1 MSAYSNMNPL
11 LSRALLNPTLRV
23 VSFGGGIQSWAML
36 VAADKGLLGPKPDF
50 AILGDTGDES
60 ESLWEY
66 YEANRHRVSTDI
78 LVVKKGDI
86 LEHIKRSK
94 REHDGKQ
101 IATLPFYLGDGG
113 QMMRTC
119 TASFKIDAVT
129 KKIRELLGL
138 KKGERV
144 PKDTMVEVWIGFSMD
159 EKKRAGGYPAE
170 LWQEVRY
177 PLLELDWTR
186 GDCERFLLENGFPV
200 PARSRCIICPYRS
213 DESWRTLDAEEFEHA
228 CRIDE
233 SLRGGGEP
241 PRGYKSLPYLH
252 KARKPLREVDFTPP
266 SFGLP
271 LSDDESED
279 CFGGCGT

>member
-1 MSAYSNMNPL
+1 MTYVNKNPL

-60 ESLWEY
+60 DAMWAY
-66 YEANRHRVSTDI
+66 YEAHRAKVSTDI
-78 LVVKKGDI
+78 IVVTRGNI
-86 LEHIKRSK
+86 MEHIRRSK
-94 REHDGKQ
+94 AEADGKQ
-101 IATLPFYLGDGG
+101 IATLPYYLEAGG

-129 KKIRELLGL
+129 QQIRQLLGVP
-138 KKGERV
+138 KGARV
-144 PKDTMVEVWIGFSMD
+144 PKDTLVEVWVGFSMD

-186 GDCERFLLENGFPV
+186 GACERFLIENGFPV

-213 DESWRTLDAEEFEHA
+213 DESWRTLDADEFEHA
-228 CRIDE
+228 CRTDE
-233 SLRGGGEP
+233 MLREGGTP
-241 PRGYKSLPYLH
+241 PRGYESLPYLH
-252 KARKPLREVDFTPP
+252 RERKPLREVDFTPP

-271 LSDDESED
+271 LGDDESED